1 MILPRLLG
9 NDRRGV
15 IFSRRERPARR
26 SHGVWT
32 LDERESFPWL
42 GLAMAKG

>member
-15 IFSRRERPARR
+15 IFFAARAPARR

-32 LDERESFPWL
+32 PDERESFPWL